1 MVLLDSMKL
10 LVSLIFILFSF
21 NSVQSQDR
29 FENLDVFELQYARD
43 PQISPDGNYILYVRT
58 EMDIMKDGRS
68 FSIWILNAYGTNHQK
83 LTTSTRNESNPR
95 WSPDSKKISFI
106 SSSDDDNGSEIFIYW
121 VHSKQYSSISQL
133 SGSPRSIKWSRN
145 GKYLGFSI
153 FVP

>member
-1 MVLLDSMKL
+1 MVLLDDMKIL
-10 LVSLIFILFSF
+10 LYSFFFILFSF
-21 NSVQSQDR
+21 NSVQSQNR

-68 FSIWILNAYGTNHQK
+68 SSIWILNADGSNHQK
-83 LTTSTRNESNPR
+83 LTSSPRNESNPR

-121 VHSKQYSSISQL
+121 VDWHCNCKHCKHFY
-133 SGSPRSIKWSRN
+133 G
-145 GKYLGFSI
+145 
-153 FVP
+153 